1 MQSVDTT
8 ATFVYNENGLRVQ
21 KTVNGVVTKYTLHS
35 KNVVH
40 MTQSSNNL
48 HFFYDAQNKPAVV
61 VYNDIPY
68 SYIKNL
74 QGDIVAI
81 LDSTGTPV
89 VNYVYD
95 AWGRPISCSGIMANT
110 LGKINPFR
118 YRGYVYDEETGLYYL
133 RSRYYVSA
141 NARFLNAD
149 IMFTNNLFAYCS
161 NNVINCTDPMGTEE
175 EWLEGWIEPL
185 RKSPRWGTAVDGE
198 QMSVFYFVNGLHY
211 MVNDVVDGK
220 KGWKYRSNMGFGY
233 VDCIG
238 GARFM
243 GQQFFKNSRT
253 LDANIRATA
262 SGIRANNLSRLEDID
277 PTALEEITYGAV
289 LFTLPD
295 KKGKRHMA
303 YYIGSH
309 NGYEH
314 CIIETTGKGDRMHY
328 ANLEE
333 RLYNPETGHGFYEW
347 GELACV
353 DYSGVCGSWIALP
366 YDIPS
371 D

>member
-1 MQSVDTT
+1 
-8 ATFVYNENGLRVQ
+8 
-21 KTVNGVVTKYTLHS
+21 
-35 KNVVH
+35 
-40 MTQSSNNL
+40 
-48 HFFYDAQNKPAVV
+48 
-61 VYNDIPY
+61 
-68 SYIKNL
+68 
-74 QGDIVAI
+74 
-81 LDSTGTPV
+81 
-89 VNYVYD
+89 
-95 AWGRPISCSGIMANT
+95 
-110 LGKINPFR
+110 
-118 YRGYVYDEETGLYYL
+118 
-133 RSRYYVSA
+133 
-141 NARFLNAD
+141 
-149 IMFTNNLFAYCS
+149 
-161 NNVINCTDPMGTEE
+161 
-175 EWLEGWIEPL
+175 
-185 RKSPRWGTAVDGE
+185 
-198 QMSVFYFVNGLHY
+198 MSVFYFVNGLHY

>member
-1 MQSVDTT
+1 
-8 ATFVYNENGLRVQ
+8 
-21 KTVNGVVTKYTLHS
+21 
-35 KNVVH
+35 
-40 MTQSSNNL
+40 
-48 HFFYDAQNKPAVV
+48 
-61 VYNDIPY
+61 
-68 SYIKNL
+68 
-74 QGDIVAI
+74 
-81 LDSTGTPV
+81 
-89 VNYVYD
+89 
-95 AWGRPISCSGIMANT
+95 
-110 LGKINPFR
+110 
-118 YRGYVYDEETGLYYL
+118 
-133 RSRYYVSA
+133 
-141 NARFLNAD
+141 
-149 IMFTNNLFAYCS
+149 
-161 NNVINCTDPMGTEE
+161 MGTEE

-220 KGWKYRSNMGFGY
+220 KGLKYRHNMGFGY

-295 KKGKRHMA
+295 KNGKRHMA

>member
-1 MQSVDTT
+1 
-8 ATFVYNENGLRVQ
+8 
-21 KTVNGVVTKYTLHS
+21 
-35 KNVVH
+35 
-40 MTQSSNNL
+40 MTQGSNEL

-220 KGWKYRSNMGFGY
+220 KGWKYRRNMGFGY

-277 PTALEEITYGAV
+277 PTALEGITYGAV

-295 KKGKRHMA
+295 KNGKRHMA

>member
-1 MQSVDTT
+1 
-8 ATFVYNENGLRVQ
+8 
-21 KTVNGVVTKYTLHS
+21 
-35 KNVVH
+35 
-40 MTQSSNNL
+40 MTQGSNEL

-198 QMSVFYFVNGLHY
+198 QMSVFYFVNGLHN

-220 KGWKYRSNMGFGY
+220 KVGSIAAIW
-233 VDCIG
+233 D
-238 GARFM
+238 
-243 GQQFFKNSRT
+243 
-253 LDANIRATA
+253 LDMLIV
-262 SGIRANNLSRLEDID
+262 L
-277 PTALEEITYGAV
+277 AV
-289 LFTLPD
+289 
-295 KKGKRHMA
+295 R
-303 YYIGSH
+303 
-309 NGYEH
+309 
-314 CIIETTGKGDRMHY
+314 
-328 ANLEE
+328 
-333 RLYNPETGHGFYEW
+333 
-347 GELACV
+347 
-353 DYSGVCGSWIALP
+353 GSWDNSFSKTAEPWMLIFVRLQVESERTTFPA
-366 YDIPS
+366 
-371 D
+371 